1 MYSLYKIHKDKL
13 MLNPDNGKPFKT
25 MLSVRRH
32 IRSLKYDRVD
42 GKFIVT
48 QSELDKWNNA
58 VRVINGM

>member
-1 MYSLYKIHKDKL
+1 

-25 MLSVRRH
+25 MLSIRRH

-58 VRVINGM
+58 VRIINGM